1 MKGINFPAL
10 FDDFIIAPSL
20 EASDITEGFRD
31 SENRK
36 GVYTV
41 FNKHF
46 EPLYIGSS
54 KDIKRRLWEHRS
66 RGKLKDNLGKV
77 LFIGI
82 KYIENGDPS
91 PAERQYIRELA
102 PLLNEH
108 RYGGIRVNES

>member
-1 MKGINFPAL
+1 MRSINFPAL

-20 EASDITEGFRD
+20 EGSSITEGFRD

-41 FNKHF
+41 FNQHF

-54 KDIKRRLWEHRS
+54 KDLRRRLWEHRTKD
-66 RGKLKDNLGKV
+66 KLKDHLGEV

-82 KYIENGDPS
+82 KYIESGDPS
-91 PAERQYIRELA
+91 PAERKYIRELK
-102 PLLNEH
+102 PLLNRH
-108 RYGGIRVNES
+108 RYGGIRVNEG